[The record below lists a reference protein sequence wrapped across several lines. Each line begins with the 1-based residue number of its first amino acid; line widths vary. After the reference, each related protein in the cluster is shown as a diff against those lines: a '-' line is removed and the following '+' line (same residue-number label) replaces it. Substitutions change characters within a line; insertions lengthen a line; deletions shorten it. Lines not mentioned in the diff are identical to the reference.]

1 MTMKATL
8 FVLSVLGLVST
19 SLAQTVTATLTFGTK
34 GNSYLLSNYQAC
46 GNLGMSSSVT
56 PTANGHVSLPSC
68 NLACAQA
75 GYTVVSD
82 SSKTGTGSNA
92 FWAVRSVT
100 SLYSGS
106 SCRCFTPSQNS
117 AAYPAPTSYSFFTES
132 GWPTTCSSTQ
142 ICDSSAG
149 AWSYD
154 NAGNITLLWSPVDST
169 GSTWGTFCSANYV
182 VTSGTMFGIT
192 PPASPPPS
200 PSPPP
205 PSPPPPSPAISPSA
219 TAYVSAALTV
229 SGYSTSTFGTAQA
242 SAFASAIA
250 TGLSVSAS
258 AITITSVTAAASSGR
273 RLTQTGVTVAFS
285 VQTTGSA
292 SSALVSSISTLT
304 NTVTASSLQA
314 AGLTACTGISIAS
327 QGSVGTTTPTAT
339 TALPNTGSCNTAA
352 CSGCTS
358 CAAAQ
363 TCANTYYC
371 SGTQSVTNFQCS
383 TVNGVGSWSATC
395 ASSTPTTSSATLV
408 KSAAGII
415 AATAA
420 AMFI

>member
-1 MTMKATL
+1 MKGSYALLLALLLADLKSASASQCTAYVASNTGCAADGASCQTLIGCSTGTNDNGAFCANTNLFGFGTCQCNYYVKSFGTTNCPTCPSSQSDATAACQAQ
-8 FVLSVLGLVST
+8 T
-19 SLAQTVTATLTFGTK
+19 SLGTA
-34 GNSYLLSNYQAC
+34 
-46 GNLGMSSSVT
+46 SVNQFLQSQIN
-56 PTANGHVSLPSC
+56 NGPMTTT
-68 NLACAQA
+68 
-75 GYTVVSD
+75 YTCRISWNNAVV
-82 SSKTGTGSNA
+82 GS
-92 FWAVRSVT
+92 
-100 SLYSGS
+100 
-106 SCRCFTPSQNS
+106 FTPACTNPSPP
-117 AAYPAPTSYSFFTES
+117 PAP
-132 GWPTTCSSTQ
+132 
-142 ICDSSAG
+142 
-149 AWSYD
+149 
-154 NAGNITLLWSPVDST
+154 V
-169 GSTWGTFCSANYV
+169 
-182 VTSGTMFGIT
+182 
-192 PPASPPPS
+192 ASPPPPS
-200 PSPPP
+200 LPPPPSPPP

-242 SAFASAIA
+242 SIFTSVIA

-258 AITITSVTAAASSGR
+258 AITITSVTTAASPGR

-285 VQTTGSA
+285 IQTTGSA
-292 SSALVSSISTLT
+292 STALVSSISTLT
-304 NTVTASSLQA
+304 NTVTTTSLQV

-352 CSGCTS
+352 CNGCTS

-371 SGTQSVTNFQCS
+371 TGTQSLTNFQCS

-395 ASSTPTTSSATLV
+395 ASPVSSSATLV

-420 AMFI
+420 AMLI